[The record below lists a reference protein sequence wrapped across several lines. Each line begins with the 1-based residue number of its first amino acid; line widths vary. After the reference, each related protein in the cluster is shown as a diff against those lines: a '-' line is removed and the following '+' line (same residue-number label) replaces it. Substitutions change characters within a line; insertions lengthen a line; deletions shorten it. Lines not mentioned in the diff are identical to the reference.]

1 MIGLVDAG
9 PGFNPGPQVGLV
21 VKGRQGGLQRG
32 FAYIGGD
39 AFQSDRAA
47 ETLDSAA
54 LRSSSDAGSELTFTV
69 VPAGTETRIG
79 TDRDEDGVLDR
90 DELDACSDP
99 ASSASV
105 PGLDVTVPALLLGRS
120 GTAVLL
126 SWNAVGTSWDV
137 LLGNLDTLKSS
148 GGDFTAATVACLVD
162 DSAQPT
168 LVLDPAGPES
178 VFFLVR
184 AECAGGTTYESGG
197 TGQVGLRDGEIN
209 ASDPS
214 CSGS

>member
-1 MIGLVDAG
+1 
-9 PGFNPGPQVGLV
+9 
-21 VKGRQGGLQRG
+21 
-32 FAYIGGD
+32 
-39 AFQSDRAA
+39 
-47 ETLDSAA
+47 
-54 LRSSSDAGSELTFTV
+54 LRSSSNAGSELTFTV

-105 PGLDVTVPALLLGRS
+105 PDLDVTVPALLLGRS
-120 GTAVLL
+120 GTDVVL
-126 SWNAVGTSWDV
+126 SWNAVGASWDV

-162 DSAQPT
+162 DSPQPT
-168 LVLDPAGPES
+168 LVLDPAGSES

-197 TGQVGLRDGEIN
+197 AGQVGLRDGEIN
-209 ASDPS
+209 ASALS